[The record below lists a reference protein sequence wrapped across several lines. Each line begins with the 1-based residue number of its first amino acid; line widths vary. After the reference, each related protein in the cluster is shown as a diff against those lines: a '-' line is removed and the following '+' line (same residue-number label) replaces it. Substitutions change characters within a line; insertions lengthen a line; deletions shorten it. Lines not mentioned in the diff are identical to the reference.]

1 MDGAAFYQAL
11 QAKYGP
17 GVPRMIF
24 VTRQAH
30 SLDYA
35 GFLGVAGI
43 LVLAKPFTVDDL
55 QKAVGQAL
63 GPEGPVAVGYF
74 LSLIA
79 ALTFAAISGGIV
91 VILCAVLACSAPFA
105 ITSASSF
112 PSMTA
117 LHPGMRS
124 PQFRT
129 FAMVAILLSGSVVSS
144 HLRLEVCAR
153 VVGLS
158 IAGE

>member
-1 MDGAAFYQAL
+1 MRRD
-11 QAKYGP
+11 
-17 GVPRMIF
+17 R
-24 VTRQAH
+24 
-30 SLDYA
+30 
-35 GFLGVAGI
+35 VAGR
-43 LVLAKPFTVDDL
+43 LRQVLAQRNRGRARPH
-55 QKAVGQAL
+55 VGA
-63 GPEGPVAVGYF
+63 PGYF

-117 LHPGMRS
+117 LHPGTRS

-144 HLRLEVCAR
+144 HLRT
-153 VVGLS
+153 
-158 IAGE
+158 GEEDRSEEHTSELQSPVHLV

>member
-1 MDGAAFYQAL
+1 MSRAMEDQRRGAEDGSI
-11 QAKYGP
+11 P
-17 GVPRMIF
+17 
-24 VTRQAH
+24 TH
-30 SLDYA
+30 
-35 GFLGVAGI
+35 
-43 LVLAKPFTVDDL
+43 
-55 QKAVGQAL
+55 
-63 GPEGPVAVGYF
+63 GYF

-79 ALTFAAISGGIV
+79 ALTFAAMSGGIV

-129 FAMVAILLSGSVVSS
+129 FAMVAILPSGSVGFVYACAWQ
-144 HLRLEVCAR
+144 CAR
-153 VVGLS
+153 PSRGCQLQVS
-158 IAGE
+158 EKR